1 LNEKLSELPA
11 VPVSSNFTAR
21 VLAAAQAEARTQRR
35 GWRIWS
41 WRLRW
46 LPRVAL
52 ASIILGAGLFAWHY
66 ERVEKRQEIGKSL
79 MTVSEVPAL
88 ASPELL
94 ENFDA
99 IQAMSEVPVPD
110 DELIKWLK

>member
-1 LNEKLSELPA
+1 
-11 VPVSSNFTAR
+11 
-21 VLAAAQAEARTQRR
+21 
-35 GWRIWS
+35 
-41 WRLRW
+41 
-46 LPRVAL
+46 
-52 ASIILGAGLFAWHY
+52 LGAGLFAWHY